1 MNRKLECEI
10 IRDLL
15 PTYVDGQTSDVT
27 NTAIR
32 EHISECHECAE
43 VLRRMEEP
51 EEIAIFQEKEIDY
64 LKKVKKSKRSAAWVA
79 AAITLVLGMI
89 VSGFFIFVRGT
100 QTDLNAHDVSVHVE
114 NGVVYAKG
122 NLVSSGEGVARVSFT
137 EKEGVVD
144 IHLFTAPAMPFNRG
158 SFSEAYTPKAESIQA
173 ITSGGVVLWENGET
187 ISRLV
192 GRLYAARN
200 PYIGDMSA
208 NLKIADAV
216 EVSKRYG
223 AYKNELQTSKEPY
236 GWTIILEEPISPSQE
251 TKTRQKMLSDACLI
265 IASVDNLGVVTWRY
279 QNGSG
284 QQEYTITEAEATKN
298 AGENIKSFSE
308 SASKLQELVK
318 ILR

>member
-1 MNRKLECEI
+1 MSRKLECEI

-27 NTAIR
+27 NMAIK

-43 VLRRMEEP
+43 VLRRMKEP
-51 EEIAIFQEKEIDY
+51 EEGSVFQEKEINY

-79 AAITLVLGMI
+79 AAIALVFGMAVLGL
-89 VSGFFIFVRGT
+89 FIFVRGT
-100 QTDLNAHDVSVHVE
+100 ETDINAHDVSIQVE
-114 NGVVYAKG
+114 DGVVYAKG
-122 NLVSSGEGVARVSFT
+122 NMVSSGEGVARVSFT

-158 SFSEAYTPKAESIQA
+158 SFSETYTAKADYIKA

-187 ISRLV
+187 ISRLA

-200 PYIGDMSA
+200 PYIGDISA
-208 NLKIADAV
+208 NLKIADALHIS
-216 EVSKRYG
+216 ERYG

-236 GWTIILEEPISPSQE
+236 GWIIILEEPIDPSQE

-265 IASVDNLGVVTWRY
+265 IASVDNLGTVTWRY
-279 QNGSG
+279 ENGSG
-284 QQEYTITEAEATKN
+284 RQEYTITEAEATKN
-298 AGENIKSFSE
+298 VGANIKSYSE
-308 SASKLQELVK
+308 SASKIQKLVE
-318 ILR
+318 IVR